1 MRSCHFCYR
10 IFRTE
15 TAGLIAT
22 ALLHVQLAIKFLLF
36 LKGSL
41 FFESG
46 ITVEDIFNDVGFLGN
61 FILTIAVRDK
71 LVKEGFL

>member
-1 MRSCHFCYR
+1 MRSCHFCYQ
-10 IFRTE
+10 IFSTG

-22 ALLHVQLAIKFLLF
+22 ALLHVQVAIKLLLF

-46 ITVEDIFNDVGFLGN
+46 ITVEDIFSVGFLGN
-61 FILTIAVRDK
+61 FLLTITVRNK
-71 LVKEGFL
+71 LVKEGFF

>member
-1 MRSCHFCYR
+1 MRSCHFHNR
-10 IFRTE
+10 IFRTGA
-15 TAGLIAT
+15 AGVIAT
-22 ALLHVQLAIKFLLF
+22 ALLHVQVAIKFLLF

-46 ITVEDIFNDVGFLGN
+46 ITFKDIFYVIGFLGN

-71 LVKEGFL
+71 LVKEGFF

>member
-1 MRSCHFCYR
+1 MRSCHFHNR
-10 IFRTE
+10 IFRAGTV
-15 TAGLIAT
+15 GLIAT
-22 ALLHVQLAIKFLLF
+22 ALLHVQVAIKLLLL

-46 ITVEDIFNDVGFLGN
+46 ITVEDILNDVGFLRN
-61 FILTIAVRDK
+61 FLLAIIIRDK